1 MKVTV
6 LQENLAHGLNI
17 VSRAVSTRSTLPVLG
32 NVLVATD
39 EGRLRLSATN
49 LELGIT
55 CWIGAKIEEEGSTTV
70 PARTF
75 TELVGTLS
83 PYAGLTDQQVDLTLN
98 VRTQT
103 LNVHCGASN
112 TDLKCID
119 SQEFP
124 PMPSP
129 EIADGVQIGVADFKE
144 MIQQVAFAASTDEA
158 RPILTGVL
166 VTVSPFP
173 PQISPT
179 SQSGAA
185 EARSKETGY
194 LTLAAADGFRL
205 SVRKTILPGPPP
217 RPVSAI
223 IPARA
228 LTELAR
234 ITGAASPGS
243 EASARGEGDSSKKER
258 EQTITMH
265 LPPGR
270 GQVIFRWK
278 DVELVSQLIEGNFPD
293 FEQIIPRTYKT
304 RTVVSTAAFLKAC
317 KQAEIFAREGSH
329 IARLN
334 IYPPGSFGRPTAGA
348 LAAGDEASPK
358 GATPS
363 AGESIGVLRTEGPG
377 SLVITGQSEE
387 TGSSQ
392 TEIPATVEGA
402 PLLIAFN
409 VRYLREVLEVIK
421 TPEVALETTMETSP
435 GLIRPVGEDNFVHV
449 IMPMHL
455 GS

>member
-1 MKVTV
+1 MNVSV

-17 VSRAVSTRSTLPVLG
+17 VSRAVAPRSTLPVLA

-55 CWIGAKIEEEGSTTV
+55 CWIGAKIQEEGSTTV

-75 TELVGTLS
+75 TELVNTLS
-83 PYAGLTDQQVDLTLN
+83 DQRAPGASPAGPTGQVDLSLS

-103 LNVHCGASN
+103 LNVRSGSSN

-124 PMPSP
+124 PMPAP
-129 EIADGVQIGVADFKE
+129 DVMEGIQINITEFKE
-144 MIQQVAFAASTDEA
+144 MIHQVAFAASADEA
-158 RPILTGVL
+158 RPVLTGV
-166 VTVSPFP
+166 
-173 PQISPT
+173 
-179 SQSGAA
+179 
-185 EARSKETGY
+185 Y
-194 LTLAAADGFRL
+194 LTVDPLGTPDPKGGAGEASGSTLILAAADGFRL
-205 SVRKTILPGPPP
+205 SVRKAMLSSPIS
-217 RPVSAI
+217 RAVSAI

-234 ITGAASPGS
+234 IAGDG
-243 EASARGEGDSSKKER
+243 GEGD
-258 EQTITMH
+258 QAITMI

-270 GQVIFRWK
+270 GQVIFRIR
-278 DVELVSQLIEGNFPD
+278 DIELVSQLIEGNFPPY
-293 FEQIIPRTYKT
+293 EQIIPRSFQT
-304 RTVVSTAAFLKAC
+304 RSVLATTMFLKAC

-329 IARLN
+329 ITRIN
-334 IYPPGSFGRPTAGA
+334 ITPG
-348 LAAGDEASPK
+348 
-358 GATPS
+358 
-363 AGESIGVLRTEGPG
+363 GELKPG
-377 SLVITGQSEE
+377 NLLITGQSEE
-387 TGSSQ
+387 TGSNE
-392 TEIPATVEGA
+392 TEIIATVDGK

-409 VRYLREVLEVIK
+409 VKFLREVLDVIK
-421 TPEVALETTMETSP
+421 TPEVALETSVDTAP
-435 GLIRPVGEDNFVHV
+435 GVIRPVGEDNYLHV